1 MADRGGSVTPK
12 KVSMHLFT
20 GEFEHKV
27 DQKGRVF
34 VPKRL
39 LAGMEA
45 EEDVTRVRFVV
56 TLGLDGCLYLFTREG
71 FRDDL
76 AGLKKAAFGKPE
88 FRAVM
93 RGIGALS
100 LEQNLDAQGRLLL
113 PEGLRKRV
121 GIQKHAVVVG
131 AIDHIEIWDASRY
144 EGEAAPEAEQTYLK
158 QAEQF
163 LDGSAMDDGDS
174 R

>member
-1 MADRGGSVTPK
+1 ML
-12 KVSMHLFT
+12 LFT

-39 LAGMEA
+39 LDSVEGNPA
-45 EEDVTRVRFVV
+45 ELRFVV

-71 FRDDL
+71 FREHL
-76 AGLKKAAFGKPE
+76 AGLRKAAFGKPE

-100 LEQNLDAQGRLLL
+100 FEQTLDAQGRLLI
-113 PEGLRKRV
+113 PEELRRRV
-121 GIQKHAVVVG
+121 GLKKNAVIVG
-131 AIDHIEIWDASRY
+131 AIDHIEIWDDERY
-144 EGEAAPEAEQTYLK
+144 RAEAAPEAESTYLT
-158 QAEQF
+158 QAVQF
-163 LDGSAMDDGDS
+163 LEGAAADDGEP

>member
-1 MADRGGSVTPK
+1 MQ
-12 KVSMHLFT
+12 LFT
-20 GEFEHKV
+20 DKFEHKV

-39 LAGMEA
+39 IAGLG
-45 EEDVTRVRFVV
+45 EEEVSKVRFVV

-71 FRDDL
+71 FRDHL
-76 AGLKKAAFGKPE
+76 AGLRKAAFGKPE

-113 PEGLRKRV
+113 PEELRNRV
-121 GIQKHAVVVG
+121 GISKEAIVLG
-131 AIDHIEIWDASRY
+131 AIDHIEIWDAERY
-144 EGEAAPEAEQTYLK
+144 ESEAAPEAEQTYLK
-158 QAEQF
+158 QAEQY
-163 LDGSAMDDGDS
+163 LDGSAVDDGDY

>member
-1 MADRGGSVTPK
+1 MVIRGESVTHWPPP
-12 KVSMHLFT
+12 MLLFT
-20 GEFEHKV
+20 GEYDHKV

-39 LAGMEA
+39 LDSIDGNPA
-45 EEDVTRVRFVV
+45 ELRFVV

-71 FRDDL
+71 FREHL

-88 FRAVM
+88 YRAVM

-100 LEQNLDAQGRLLL
+100 FEQTLDGQGRLLI
-113 PEGLRKRV
+113 PEDLRRRV
-121 GIQKHAVVVG
+121 GLKKAAVIVG
-131 AIDHIEIWDASRY
+131 AIDHIEIWDDARY
-144 EGEAAPEAEQTYLK
+144 RAEAAPEAESTYLN
-158 QAEQF
+158 QAVQF
-163 LDGSAMDDGDS
+163 LESAALEDGDS